1 MARRRFTMRQ
11 IREVLRLH
19 HEGGFGARKIAQAL
33 DLSKSAVAEY
43 LRAARRAGIGWP
55 IEAGISEAELQSR
68 LFPPSGYSIE
78 RSSGKI
84 FPDCEWIHTE
94 LLRKGVTLALLWEE
108 YLSVNP
114 EGYRYTQFCHHYQR
128 WAMHLDVTMRQRHA
142 AGEKLFVDYSGQT
155 IGITDPK
162 GGEVWQA
169 QVFVAVLGA
178 SNYTYVEASRSQE
191 LDCWI
196 ASHIRAFEYFG
207 GVSSILVPDNLKSGI
222 TKPCRYEPV
231 INRMYEELAIHYKTV
246 VIPTRSTAPR
256 DKAKVEGG
264 VLIAQRWIL
273 AKIRDR
279 AFYSIDGANEAIWA
293 LLEEYNA
300 RPMQGIGK
308 SRRELFDEVER
319 AALNPLPPNR
329 YVRTE
334 FRNCRVNI
342 DYHIEVEKHY
352 YSVPY
357 LLVRELVEARFTST
371 VLEIFHDGRRIASH
385 LRSYQPRGHTTLP
398 GHMPKAHQ
406 RYAEWTPSR
415 IVGWGRSKSEEMAVL
430 FDKIMESRRHPEQG
444 FRSCLGI
451 IGLEKRY
458 GIDRL
463 IAACRKVNA
472 LKAHASAY
480 RTIKNMLLHQTEMTP
495 LLDAPEEQVGAPA
508 QRRHPNVRGG
518 SYYLPEDPPDA
529 DVSLGA
535 EGGPQ

>member
-1 MARRRFTMRQ
+1 MRQ

-19 HEGGFGARKIAQAL
+19 HEGGLGARKIAQAL
-33 DLSKSAVAEY
+33 DLSKSAIAEY
-43 LRAARRAGIGWP
+43 LRAAQRAGIGWP
-55 IEAGISEAELQSR
+55 IEEGISETELQSR
-68 LFPPSGYSIE
+68 LFPPSGCSIE
-78 RSSGKI
+78 KSSRKTL
-84 FPDCEWIHTE
+84 PDCEWIHTE

-114 EGYRYTQFCHHYQR
+114 GGYRYTQFCHHYQR
-128 WAMHLDVTMRQRHA
+128 WAVHLDVTMRQRHV

-162 GGEVWQA
+162 SGEIWQA
-169 QVFVAVLGA
+169 EVFVAVLGA

-196 ASHIRAFEYFG
+196 ASHVRAFEYFG
-207 GVSSILVPDNLKSGI
+207 GVPSILVPDNLKSGI

-231 INRMYEELAIHYKTV
+231 INRTYEELAIHYGTV
-246 VIPTRSTAPR
+246 VIPTRIAAPR

-273 AKIRDR
+273 ARLR
-279 AFYSIDGANEAIWA
+279 HRVFYSIDEANEAIWA
-293 LLEEYNA
+293 ALEDYNA
-300 RPMQGIGK
+300 RQMQGIGK
-308 SRRELFDEVER
+308 SRREMFDKIER
-319 AALNPLPPNR
+319 EALKPLPPNR
-329 YVRTE
+329 YVRME
-334 FRNCRVNI
+334 FCNCRVNI

-352 YSVPY
+352 YSVPHMFA
-357 LLVRELVEARFTST
+357 RERVEARFNST
-371 VLEIFHDGRRIASH
+371 IVEIFHDGRRIASH
-385 LRSYQPRGHTTLP
+385 PRSYYRHKHTTLP
-398 GHMPKAHQ
+398 EHMPKAHQ

-415 IVGWGRSKSEEMAVL
+415 IISWGRSKSEEMAVL

-480 RTIKNMLLHQTEMTP
+480 RTIKNMLLHKTEMIP
-495 LLDAPEEQVGAPA
+495 LLDAPMEHTEASSA
-508 QRRHPNVRGG
+508 QPKHSNVRGG
-518 SYYLPEDPPDA
+518 SYYLPENLPDA
-529 DVSLGA
+529 DAILRA
-535 EGGPQ
+535 EGGLQ